1 MPGGFVSVPVVPTF
15 KGMSK
20 EFAERLVQPAERA
33 GKQAGKAIGDSL
45 ADSIGSLER
54 QAKASS
60 GKLQQLDR
68 EYERSVSNRAQQQ
81 DKLES
86 ATLRLQAAEEK
97 YQQAVAKGG
106 KGLNELAKVKD
117 LKAKVAAETEKLRD
131 AETKI
136 RVAEEKHKDQ
146 LEDLNSTLKKLR
158 DTQADATS
166 KMKDSGGV
174 FSGLKDTMGGLA
186 GKASEMGGPIGDVAG
201 ILTSFKGGPAAGLAA
216 VGTAAAAA
224 AGAFVKFGNEMA
236 ESQIEIQ
243 NKLGLTGDAA
253 RDMQGEIAD
262 ALGSGMGDYQSTA
275 ESVMAI
281 QQSLGD
287 DMKAMSGQ
295 TAADMSDNF
304 MAFSKTFGVGM
315 SEAVSTVDNMINS
328 GLVKNAQEG
337 IDLLTAG
344 FQKVPEALQGEVMDA
359 TNEYGKHFQNL
370 GIDGSQA
377 MKMLVDASG
386 QGQIA
391 IDKVGD
397 SLKEFSIRGSDM
409 SKTSVEAYESI
420 GLNAQEMSNKIA
432 QGGDGARDALQQT
445 AEGLLNIEDPAERAN
460 AAIALF
466 GTPMEDLSIDQI
478 PTFLQG
484 LADGKQGMGD
494 FAGASQDMA
503 DNTTRSLSG
512 MWSVVKGHVQGW
524 WIDITVAV
532 NEGVGKAIGAIADGA
547 KLLFVPL
554 KKAYDAVVQ
563 PIVDR
568 FKNFGSDI
576 ADSISSRVGTI
587 KDAWG
592 EVTAA
597 FNGGDDGLVAL
608 KSIFGEDFARQALD
622 TFSKIKPAW
631 EDLMGLWKG
640 SGDTNGALANLIG
653 ADKAD
658 WLVEKI
664 NSVRDV
670 WSKMVGW
677 VQESA
682 EKLRGIFARVK
693 DFITE
698 QFGKTWESIREAVGK
713 VFESLLKLGES
724 LRKVIFSVV
733 SSLVK
738 ILSAVWKILKP
749 IVELLVKVLWPVLK
763 VVGAVIG
770 GVLIAAIGLLMGAL
784 RVVAKLIGWVADAF
798 SLLVDYVVGPV
809 IDALSAF
816 VSFIG
821 DKLAVVVDWL
831 ADKFGAWVDAVK
843 EKFGIVAAYF
853 RETLWPAIQEVLG
866 WLGEKFQALWDG
878 LVAAWENV
886 IKPVFETIWQ
896 VISNTLGVIGAVILT
911 PLILAWQALSA
922 AFQLAW
928 EEVLKPV
935 FEALWM
941 FVSETLWPG
950 LQQAFQWISDGWNVL
965 SEAFQV
971 AWDWIRDNVL
981 VPMYTY
987 FIETLWPAIQQVLQW
1002 ISDGWNTM
1010 KDAISFA
1017 WNWIRDNVIQPYID
1031 AFHNLWNV
1039 VQSVIGWIG
1048 DKWNWLKDIV
1058 SAAWAWID
1066 SNVIKPF
1073 MAGMHILWTQAVQP
1087 VIGWMSDK
1095 WNWLKDT
1102 MHATYQWIDGNVFTP
1117 FRGALDRLK
1126 GFFGTVVEG
1135 IKTVWNGLK
1144 SALAAPIN
1152 FMINTVYNGGIAKA
1166 WDTIGSFL
1174 PLKPKMATK
1183 LSPIAGFA
1191 TGGAIRGPGSGTS
1204 DDIPAWLSNGEH
1216 VWTAKDVLKAGGQ
1229 QAVYAMR
1236 EAIQNGQAFSFDG
1249 NDLTLLP
1256 KHVDNKKGDLLGAA
1270 PSLFPAFKDGG
1281 EVRPMWELQL
1291 ERAHKWAKSRSG
1303 RPYVLGGSADG
1314 AGGTDCSGF
1323 MSGIADVIGGG
1334 TGARQ
1339 WATMAFN
1346 GGGNAQHPSGP
1357 QGFVAGLKAH
1367 TFSIGVTN
1375 GGAAG
1380 GHTAG
1385 TLGATSRIGA
1395 VNVESGGS
1403 PSMVK
1408 YGPGAVGAND
1418 SYFTTHYHL
1427 PIGPGGAFV
1436 VGKGSGGP
1444 SPEQMKN
1451 FILDKAKGA
1460 MNRILNPIESMLPS
1474 GPPAWKEIPR
1484 GVYRAGKE
1492 VFPKGIKAGVDA
1504 LGDGLS
1510 TVYEAASEVG
1520 DIVKS
1525 AGKSATEWAGKK
1537 LGLYDTGGILPH
1549 GVAAFNHS
1557 GEDEFI
1563 LKNSGMRSLG
1573 DLARAVGD
1581 LVPALRGHT
1590 DMVAKQLDSMQASLA
1605 KVADPDSV
1613 EGINLRSGIRKVLD
1627 LGVDLPGDEVISS
1640 ILDGEK
1646 ALWDSRERA
1655 IGHVETLK
1663 EKEEAL
1669 LEAKEELAKLESEQ
1683 ASGEPSEDSQKKID
1697 EAQAK
1702 LEEAK
1707 ADQAKAASE
1716 DERAKAADKV
1726 KEAEE
1731 NLKKTRED
1739 VASSAE
1745 DDAKKRAE
1753 NITKANE
1760 NVKKAESELAA
1771 ERKAQAQDL
1780 DNIVLVSHDSMK
1792 GLSGQARGLANQ
1804 LIGMGAPAGAVQ
1816 AGLAGVTG
1824 ALSQVAGMAG
1834 PAGLTLGMV
1843 MDALKVAINIVKKI
1857 VDFIKGIIEK
1867 IRKARIEAYKALA
1880 DGLSV
1885 IADYAKI
1892 IVDMQAN
1899 IAELQQSIVR
1909 GLMAQRTAEFNLKVA
1924 AQDRLIA
1931 EAEGH
1936 LKVAEARLKLDEEV
1950 RKGAVAAQLKLMGL
1964 HEDWDTYMAFQ
1975 ALQSQG
1981 VLERWS
1987 DAAISALF
1995 EYEKARAEAL
2005 KGELQARVDYIN
2017 AEAKLAEATRENLRN
2032 QQDLLTTQ
2040 ERLLRMSAKVAGV
2053 DLEDATGTAQVAKLM
2068 AEMAELKGKMDSNTL
2083 GRWGYKLGAKGNWAN
2098 EYRGQMAQMDSL
2110 QAALDAVVKETG
2122 VVVNR
2127 ANLDRT
2133 LKLMAQASYRGGD
2146 PMSVLRAQMP
2156 ELVAAET
2163 ALKINESLK
2172 PVYEIRDDKR
2182 EMERK
2187 VEDLRAEIDL
2197 YEKVTPLEETI
2208 KGLEYAIKGLGEKA
2222 QAWAD
2227 GNEKLRGDYIRSAEA
2242 NEKAAEELGVSW
2254 KLDPKYANGPVRD
2267 QIRREVTIHMDGEK
2281 MYTADQVDK
2290 LLAEV
2295 TAGTSTRVRVV
2306 RPASLVASTK
2316 RGEVI

>member
-1 MPGGFVSVPVVPTF
+1 MADNALGWVSVPFVPTF
-15 KGMSK
+15 EGITQRIEKG
-20 EFAERLVQPAERA
+20 LVKPAEA
-33 GKQAGKAIGDSL
+33 ASKKASGSVQKT
-45 ADSIGSLER
+45 ADDMVKSLER
-54 QAKASS
+54 QAAASKKKVDDLGKA
-60 GKLQQLDR
+60 
-68 EYERSVSNRAQQQ
+68 A
-81 DKLES
+81 ES
-86 ATLRLQAAEEK
+86 AAGKEEVARQKVQAAIAKQKAAEED
-97 YQQAVAKGG
+97 YQKALAKGDSG
-106 KGLNELAKVKD
+106 TNELAKLED
-117 LKAKVAAETEKLRD
+117 AKAKVADANVKLKKAEQDTAAAQKK
-131 AETKI
+131 A
-136 RVAEEKHKDQ
+136 KDQ
-146 LEDLNSTLKKLR
+146 AEDYARTMGKLEDAQKSAKDEEDRHKGVMGGLRKEMDKAKAAADDAGTSFHDIGAKLK
-158 DTQADATS
+158 TGMTVAA
-166 KMKDSGGV
+166 GAV
-174 FSGLKDTMGGLA
+174 AGGLA
-186 GKASEMGGPIGDVAG
+186 GLVKVGTTFDNTWDTVRAGTGATGEAFEALKENIRNVAKESVGVGGDFEAIGSTAADLNTRLGLTGKPLEDMTRSMMQLQELGVDADINSLSQAMNGFGVEAKDMPGMLDKIFQVSQATGLSVSELANSAVKAGPSLRGFGFDMADSAALVGQMDKAGLDADKTLQSMQRALAEFSSEGRDAPEALKETIGSIEELINAGDEAGAIDMASNIFGTRGAAQFVDAVKTGTLSVDDFMAATGATSDTINGVAEETADFAEKWDQFKLNALAALEPVASKIFDSIAPAMQLVIDKVMPLAASFAEQLGPVLEDVVG
-201 ILTSFKGGPAAGLAA
+201 KLTSLGEWILKNKDYLVPLLVA
-216 VGTAAAAA
+216 VGTA
-224 AGAFVKFGNEMA
+224 
-236 ESQIEIQ
+236 I
-243 NKLGLTGDAA
+243 GLWKAW
-253 RDMQGEIAD
+253 
-262 ALGSGMGDYQSTA
+262 ALGMTA
-275 ESVMAI
+275 VTTA
-281 QQSLGD
+281 LKLA
-287 DMKAMSGQ
+287 KA
-295 TAADMSDNF
+295 
-304 MAFSKTFGVGM
+304 
-315 SEAVSTVDNMINS
+315 
-328 GLVKNAQEG
+328 AQEG
-337 IDLLTAG
+337 MNLAMKANVIGIVVTAIAALVAGLVWFFTKTETGRELWEKFTQALGDGWDWVVEKLSAGWAWIHDNVLAPLMTFATDTLL
-344 FQKVPEALQGEVMDA
+344 PALQTVWS
-359 TNEYGKHFQNL
+359 
-370 GIDGSQA
+370 GIQTGWD
-377 MKMLVDASG
+377 MLVSAAQWAWENVFQPVFNG
-386 QGQIA
+386 IWQIA
-391 IDKVGD
+391 KV
-397 SLKEFSIRGSDM
+397 
-409 SKTSVEAYESI
+409 T
-420 GLNAQEMSNKIA
+420 
-432 QGGDGARDALQQT
+432 
-445 AEGLLNIEDPAERAN
+445 
-460 AAIALF
+460 
-466 GTPMEDLSIDQI
+466 
-478 PTFLQG
+478 
-484 LADGKQGMGD
+484 
-494 FAGASQDMA
+494 
-503 DNTTRSLSG
+503 
-512 MWSVVKGHVQGW
+512 
-524 WIDITVAV
+524 
-532 NEGVGKAIGAIADGA
+532 
-547 KLLFVPL
+547 
-554 KKAYDAVVQ
+554 
-563 PIVDR
+563 
-568 FKNFGSDI
+568 
-576 ADSISSRVGTI
+576 
-587 KDAWG
+587 
-592 EVTAA
+592 
-597 FNGGDDGLVAL
+597 
-608 KSIFGEDFARQALD
+608 
-622 TFSKIKPAW
+622 
-631 EDLMGLWKG
+631 
-640 SGDTNGALANLIG
+640 
-653 ADKAD
+653 
-658 WLVEKI
+658 
-664 NSVRDV
+664 
-670 WSKMVGW
+670 
-677 VQESA
+677 
-682 EKLRGIFARVK
+682 
-693 DFITE
+693 
-698 QFGKTWESIREAVGK
+698 
-713 VFESLLKLGES
+713 LG
-724 LRKVIFSVV
+724 
-733 SSLVK
+733 
-738 ILSAVWKILKP
+738 
-749 IVELLVKVLWPVLK
+749 
-763 VVGAVIG
+763 VIG
-770 GVLIAAIGLLMGAL
+770 TVILAPLLIYW
-784 RVVAKLIGWVADAF
+784 K
-798 SLLVDYVVGPV
+798 
-809 IDALSAF
+809 ALSA
-816 VSFIG
+816 
-821 DKLAVVVDWL
+821 
-831 ADKFGAWVDAVK
+831 
-843 EKFGIVAAYF
+843 GIS
-853 RETLWPAIQEVLG
+853 W
-866 WLGEKFQALWDG
+866 
-878 LVAAWENV
+878 AWENV
-886 IKPVFETIWQ
+886 IQPV
-896 VISNTLGVIGAVILT
+896 
-911 PLILAWQALSA
+911 WQALSDFA
-922 AFQLAW
+922 TD
-928 EEVLKPV
+928 V
-935 FEALWM
+935 
-941 FVSETLWPG
+941 
-950 LQQAFQWISDGWNVL
+950 
-965 SEAFQV
+965 
-971 AWDWIRDNVL
+971 
-981 VPMYTY
+981 
-987 FIETLWPAIQQVLQW
+987 LWPAIQQVLQW
-1002 ISDGWNTM
+1002 ISDGWNAM

-1017 WNWIRDNVIQPYID
+1017 WDWIRDNVIQPYID
-1031 AFHNLWNV
+1031 AFHNLWNI

-1048 DKWNWLKDIV
+1048 DKWNWLKDVV

-1066 SNVIKPF
+1066 QNAIQPF
-1073 MAGMHILWTQAVQP
+1073 MSGLQSLWNSVVSP
-1087 VIGWMSDK
+1087 VLGWISDK
-1095 WNWLKDT
+1095 WNWLKGT

-1174 PLKPKMATK
+1174 PLKPKTATK
-1183 LSPIAGFA
+1183 LSPIGGYA

-1334 TGARQ
+1334 NGARQ

-1346 GGGNAQHPSGP
+1346 GGGNTQHPSGP

-1520 DIVKS
+1520 DIIKS

-1590 DMVAKQLDSMQASLA
+1590 DMVAKRLDSMQASLA
-1605 KVADPDSV
+1605 KVADPESI
-1613 EGINLRSGIRKVLD
+1613 EGINLRSGIRKMLD
-1627 LGVDLPGDEVISS
+1627 LGFDLPGDEVISS

-1655 IGHVETLK
+1655 IGHVEALAEK
-1663 EKEEAL
+1663 EKA
-1669 LEAKEELAKLESEQ
+1669 
-1683 ASGEPSEDSQKKID
+1683 
-1697 EAQAK
+1697 
-1702 LEEAK
+1702 LEEAR
-1707 ADQAKAASE
+1707 KAASE
-1716 DERAKAADKV
+1716 LMSGPDGMSKEDKRKLDDAQKAVDEAKAKQAEADSDEKRAAAADKV
-1726 KEAEE
+1726 ADAEE
-1731 NLKKTRED
+1731 KLKRVRED
-1739 VASSAE
+1739 IDEHSE
-1745 DDAKKRAE
+1745 ENAKKHAE
-1753 NITKANE
+1753 EVKKANE

-1780 DNIVLVSHDSMK
+1780 DNIVLVSHDSMQ
-1792 GLSGQARGLANQ
+1792 GLSGQAHGLANQ

-1843 MDALKVAINIVKKI
+1843 MDALKVAITIVKKI

-1867 IRKARIEAYKALA
+1867 VRKARIEAYKALA

-1892 IVDMQAN
+1892 IHDMQTN

-1909 GLMAQRTAEFNLKVA
+1909 GFMAQRTAEFNLKVA
-1924 AQDRLIA
+1924 AQDRLVA
-1931 EAEGH
+1931 EAEGY

-2068 AEMAELKGKMDSNTL
+2068 AELAELKGKMDSNTL
-2083 GRWGYKLGAKGNWAN
+2083 GRWGYNLGAKGNWAN

-2122 VVVNR
+2122 VVVNQ

-2146 PMSVLRAQMP
+2146 PMSVLRSQMP

-2227 GNEKLRGDYIRSAEA
+2227 GNEKLRGDYLRSAEA

-2254 KLDPKYANGPVRD
+2254 KLDPKYANGAVRE

-2290 LLAEV
+2290 LLSEV

>member
-1 MPGGFVSVPVVPTF
+1 MADNALGWVSVPFVPTF
-15 KGMSK
+15 EGITQRIEKG
-20 EFAERLVQPAERA
+20 LVKPAEA
-33 GKQAGKAIGDSL
+33 ASKKASGAVQKT
-45 ADSIGSLER
+45 ADDMVKSLER
-54 QAKASS
+54 QAAASKKKVDDLGKA
-60 GKLQQLDR
+60 
-68 EYERSVSNRAQQQ
+68 A
-81 DKLES
+81 ES
-86 ATLRLQAAEEK
+86 AAGKEEVARQKVQAAIAKQKAAEED
-97 YQQAVAKGG
+97 YQKALAKGDSG
-106 KGLNELAKVKD
+106 TNELAKLED
-117 LKAKVAAETEKLRD
+117 AKAKVADANVKLKKAEQDT
-131 AETKI
+131 
-136 RVAEEKHKDQ
+136 VAAQKKAKDQ
-146 LEDLNSTLKKLR
+146 AEDYARTMGKLEDAQKSAKDEEDRHKGVMGGLRKEMDKAKAAADDAGTSFHDIGAKLK
-158 DTQADATS
+158 TGMTVAA
-166 KMKDSGGV
+166 GAV
-174 FSGLKDTMGGLA
+174 AGGLA
-186 GKASEMGGPIGDVAG
+186 GLVKVGTTFDNTWDTVRAGTGATGEAFEALKENIRNVAKESVGVGGDFEAIGSTAADLNTRLGLTGKPLEDMTRSMMQLQELGVDADINSLSQAMNGFGVEAKDMPGMLDKMFQVSQATGLSVSELANSAVKAGPSLRGFGFDMADSAALVGQMDKAGLDADKTLQSMQRALAEFSSEGRDAPEALKETIGSIEELINAGDEAGAIDMASNIFGTRGAAQFVDAVKTGTMSVDDFMAATGATSDTINGVAEETASFSEKWDQFKLNALAALEPVASKIFDSIAPAMQLVIDKVMPLAASFAEQLGPVLEDVVG
-201 ILTSFKGGPAAGLAA
+201 KLTSLGEWILKNKDYLVPLLVA
-216 VGTAAAAA
+216 VGTA
-224 AGAFVKFGNEMA
+224 
-236 ESQIEIQ
+236 I
-243 NKLGLTGDAA
+243 GLWKAW
-253 RDMQGEIAD
+253 
-262 ALGSGMGDYQSTA
+262 ALGMTA
-275 ESVMAI
+275 VTTA
-281 QQSLGD
+281 LKLA
-287 DMKAMSGQ
+287 KA
-295 TAADMSDNF
+295 
-304 MAFSKTFGVGM
+304 
-315 SEAVSTVDNMINS
+315 
-328 GLVKNAQEG
+328 AQEG
-337 IDLLTAG
+337 MNLAMKANVIGIVVTAIAALVAGLVWFFTKTETGRELWEKFTQALGDGWDWVVEKLSAGWAWIHDNVLAPLMTFATDTLL
-344 FQKVPEALQGEVMDA
+344 PALQTVWS
-359 TNEYGKHFQNL
+359 
-370 GIDGSQA
+370 GIQTGWD
-377 MKMLVDASG
+377 MLVSAAQWAWENVFQPVFNG
-386 QGQIA
+386 IWQIA
-391 IDKVGD
+391 KV
-397 SLKEFSIRGSDM
+397 
-409 SKTSVEAYESI
+409 T
-420 GLNAQEMSNKIA
+420 
-432 QGGDGARDALQQT
+432 
-445 AEGLLNIEDPAERAN
+445 
-460 AAIALF
+460 
-466 GTPMEDLSIDQI
+466 
-478 PTFLQG
+478 
-484 LADGKQGMGD
+484 
-494 FAGASQDMA
+494 
-503 DNTTRSLSG
+503 
-512 MWSVVKGHVQGW
+512 
-524 WIDITVAV
+524 
-532 NEGVGKAIGAIADGA
+532 
-547 KLLFVPL
+547 
-554 KKAYDAVVQ
+554 
-563 PIVDR
+563 
-568 FKNFGSDI
+568 
-576 ADSISSRVGTI
+576 
-587 KDAWG
+587 
-592 EVTAA
+592 
-597 FNGGDDGLVAL
+597 
-608 KSIFGEDFARQALD
+608 
-622 TFSKIKPAW
+622 
-631 EDLMGLWKG
+631 
-640 SGDTNGALANLIG
+640 
-653 ADKAD
+653 
-658 WLVEKI
+658 
-664 NSVRDV
+664 
-670 WSKMVGW
+670 
-677 VQESA
+677 
-682 EKLRGIFARVK
+682 
-693 DFITE
+693 
-698 QFGKTWESIREAVGK
+698 
-713 VFESLLKLGES
+713 LG
-724 LRKVIFSVV
+724 
-733 SSLVK
+733 
-738 ILSAVWKILKP
+738 
-749 IVELLVKVLWPVLK
+749 
-763 VVGAVIG
+763 VIG
-770 GVLIAAIGLLMGAL
+770 TVILAPLLIYW
-784 RVVAKLIGWVADAF
+784 K
-798 SLLVDYVVGPV
+798 
-809 IDALSAF
+809 ALSA
-816 VSFIG
+816 
-821 DKLAVVVDWL
+821 
-831 ADKFGAWVDAVK
+831 
-843 EKFGIVAAYF
+843 GIS
-853 RETLWPAIQEVLG
+853 W
-866 WLGEKFQALWDG
+866 
-878 LVAAWENV
+878 AWENV
-886 IKPVFETIWQ
+886 IQPV
-896 VISNTLGVIGAVILT
+896 
-911 PLILAWQALSA
+911 WQALSDFA
-922 AFQLAW
+922 TD
-928 EEVLKPV
+928 V
-935 FEALWM
+935 
-941 FVSETLWPG
+941 
-950 LQQAFQWISDGWNVL
+950 
-965 SEAFQV
+965 
-971 AWDWIRDNVL
+971 
-981 VPMYTY
+981 
-987 FIETLWPAIQQVLQW
+987 LWPAIQQVLQW
-1002 ISDGWNTM
+1002 ISDGWNAM

-1017 WNWIRDNVIQPYID
+1017 WDWIRDNVIQPYID
-1031 AFHNLWNV
+1031 AFHNLWNI

-1048 DKWNWLKDIV
+1048 DKWNWLKDVV

-1066 SNVIKPF
+1066 QNAIQPF
-1073 MAGMHILWTQAVQP
+1073 MSGLQSLWNSVVSP
-1087 VIGWMSDK
+1087 VLGWISDK
-1095 WNWLKDT
+1095 WNWLKGT

-1117 FRGALDRLK
+1117 FRGTLDRLK

-1174 PLKPKMATK
+1174 PLKPKTATK
-1183 LSPIAGFA
+1183 LSPIGGYA

-1334 TGARQ
+1334 NGARQ

-1346 GGGNAQHPSGP
+1346 GGGNTQHPSGP

-1520 DIVKS
+1520 DIIKS

-1573 DLARAVGD
+1573 ELARAVGD

-1590 DMVAKQLDSMQASLA
+1590 DMVAKRLDSMQASLA
-1605 KVADPDSV
+1605 KVADPESI
-1613 EGINLRSGIRKVLD
+1613 EGINLRSGIRKMLD
-1627 LGVDLPGDEVISS
+1627 LGFDLPGDEVISS

-1655 IGHVETLK
+1655 IGHVEALAEK
-1663 EKEEAL
+1663 EKA
-1669 LEAKEELAKLESEQ
+1669 
-1683 ASGEPSEDSQKKID
+1683 
-1697 EAQAK
+1697 
-1702 LEEAK
+1702 LEEAR
-1707 ADQAKAASE
+1707 KAASE
-1716 DERAKAADKV
+1716 LMSGPDGMSKEDKRKLDDAQKAVDEAKAKQAEADSDEKRAAAADKV
-1726 KEAEE
+1726 ADAEE
-1731 NLKKTRED
+1731 KLKRVRED
-1739 VASSAE
+1739 IDEHSE
-1745 DDAKKRAE
+1745 ENAKKHAE
-1753 NITKANE
+1753 EVKKANE

-1780 DNIVLVSHDSMK
+1780 DNIVLVSHDSMQ
-1792 GLSGQARGLANQ
+1792 GLSGQAHGLANQ

-1843 MDALKVAINIVKKI
+1843 MDALKVAITIVKKI

-1892 IVDMQAN
+1892 IHDMQTN

-1924 AQDRLIA
+1924 AQDRLVA

-2068 AEMAELKGKMDSNTL
+2068 AELAELKGKMDSNTL

-2122 VVVNR
+2122 VVVNQ

-2146 PMSVLRAQMP
+2146 PMSVLRSQMP

-2227 GNEKLRGDYIRSAEA
+2227 GNEKLRGDYLRSAEA

-2254 KLDPKYANGPVRD
+2254 KLDPKYANAGVRE
-2267 QIRREVTIHMDGEK
+2267 QIRREVTIYMDGEK

-2290 LLAEV
+2290 LLAEA

>member
-1 MPGGFVSVPVVPTF
+1 MADNALGWVSVPFVPTF
-15 KGMSK
+15 EGITQRIEKG
-20 EFAERLVQPAERA
+20 LVKPAEA
-33 GKQAGKAIGDSL
+33 ASKKASGSVQKT
-45 ADSIGSLER
+45 ADDMVKSLER
-54 QAKASS
+54 QAAASKKKVDDLGKA
-60 GKLQQLDR
+60 
-68 EYERSVSNRAQQQ
+68 A
-81 DKLES
+81 ES
-86 ATLRLQAAEEK
+86 AAGKEEVARQKVQAAIAKQKAAEED
-97 YQQAVAKGG
+97 YQKALAKGDSG
-106 KGLNELAKVKD
+106 TNELAKLED
-117 LKAKVAAETEKLRD
+117 AKAKVADANVKLKKAEQDTAAAQKK
-131 AETKI
+131 A
-136 RVAEEKHKDQ
+136 KDQ
-146 LEDLNSTLKKLR
+146 AEDYARTMGKLEDAQKSAKDEEDRHKGVMGGLRKEMDKAKAAADDAGTSFHDIGAKLK
-158 DTQADATS
+158 TGMTVAA
-166 KMKDSGGV
+166 GAV
-174 FSGLKDTMGGLA
+174 AGGLA
-186 GKASEMGGPIGDVAG
+186 GLVKVGTTFDNTWDTVRAGTGATGEAFEALKENIRNVAKESVGVGGDFEAIGSTAADLNTRLGLTGKPLEDMTRSMMQLQELGVDADINSLSQAMNGFGVEAKDMPGMLDKMFQVSQATGLSVSELANSAVKAGPSLRGFGFDMADSAALVGQMDKAGLDADKTLQSMQRALAEFSSEGRDAPEALKETIGSIEELINAGDEAGAIDMASNIFGTRGAAQFVDAVKTGTLSVDDFMAATGATSDTINGVAEETADFAEKWDQFKLNALAALEPVASKIFDSIAPAMQLVIDKVMPLAASFAEQLGPVLEDVVG
-201 ILTSFKGGPAAGLAA
+201 KLTSLGEWILKNKDYLVPLLVA
-216 VGTAAAAA
+216 VGTA
-224 AGAFVKFGNEMA
+224 
-236 ESQIEIQ
+236 I
-243 NKLGLTGDAA
+243 GLWKAW
-253 RDMQGEIAD
+253 
-262 ALGSGMGDYQSTA
+262 ALGMTA
-275 ESVMAI
+275 VTTA
-281 QQSLGD
+281 LKLA
-287 DMKAMSGQ
+287 KA
-295 TAADMSDNF
+295 
-304 MAFSKTFGVGM
+304 
-315 SEAVSTVDNMINS
+315 
-328 GLVKNAQEG
+328 AQEG
-337 IDLLTAG
+337 MNLAMKANVIGIVVTAIAALVAGLVWFFTKTETGRELWEKFTQALGDGWDWVVEKLSAGWAWINDNVLAPLMTFATETLL
-344 FQKVPEALQGEVMDA
+344 PALQTVWS
-359 TNEYGKHFQNL
+359 
-370 GIDGSQA
+370 GIQTGWD
-377 MKMLVDASG
+377 MLVSAAQWAWENVFQPVFNG
-386 QGQIA
+386 IWQIA
-391 IDKVGD
+391 KV
-397 SLKEFSIRGSDM
+397 
-409 SKTSVEAYESI
+409 T
-420 GLNAQEMSNKIA
+420 
-432 QGGDGARDALQQT
+432 
-445 AEGLLNIEDPAERAN
+445 
-460 AAIALF
+460 
-466 GTPMEDLSIDQI
+466 
-478 PTFLQG
+478 
-484 LADGKQGMGD
+484 
-494 FAGASQDMA
+494 
-503 DNTTRSLSG
+503 
-512 MWSVVKGHVQGW
+512 
-524 WIDITVAV
+524 
-532 NEGVGKAIGAIADGA
+532 
-547 KLLFVPL
+547 
-554 KKAYDAVVQ
+554 
-563 PIVDR
+563 
-568 FKNFGSDI
+568 
-576 ADSISSRVGTI
+576 
-587 KDAWG
+587 
-592 EVTAA
+592 
-597 FNGGDDGLVAL
+597 
-608 KSIFGEDFARQALD
+608 
-622 TFSKIKPAW
+622 
-631 EDLMGLWKG
+631 
-640 SGDTNGALANLIG
+640 
-653 ADKAD
+653 
-658 WLVEKI
+658 
-664 NSVRDV
+664 
-670 WSKMVGW
+670 
-677 VQESA
+677 
-682 EKLRGIFARVK
+682 
-693 DFITE
+693 
-698 QFGKTWESIREAVGK
+698 
-713 VFESLLKLGES
+713 LG
-724 LRKVIFSVV
+724 
-733 SSLVK
+733 
-738 ILSAVWKILKP
+738 
-749 IVELLVKVLWPVLK
+749 
-763 VVGAVIG
+763 VIG
-770 GVLIAAIGLLMGAL
+770 TVILAPLLIYW
-784 RVVAKLIGWVADAF
+784 K
-798 SLLVDYVVGPV
+798 
-809 IDALSAF
+809 ALSA
-816 VSFIG
+816 
-821 DKLAVVVDWL
+821 
-831 ADKFGAWVDAVK
+831 
-843 EKFGIVAAYF
+843 GIS
-853 RETLWPAIQEVLG
+853 W
-866 WLGEKFQALWDG
+866 
-878 LVAAWENV
+878 AWENV
-886 IKPVFETIWQ
+886 IQPV
-896 VISNTLGVIGAVILT
+896 
-911 PLILAWQALSA
+911 WQALSDFA
-922 AFQLAW
+922 TD
-928 EEVLKPV
+928 V
-935 FEALWM
+935 
-941 FVSETLWPG
+941 
-950 LQQAFQWISDGWNVL
+950 
-965 SEAFQV
+965 
-971 AWDWIRDNVL
+971 
-981 VPMYTY
+981 
-987 FIETLWPAIQQVLQW
+987 LWPAIQQVLQW
-1002 ISDGWNTM
+1002 ISDGWNAM

-1017 WNWIRDNVIQPYID
+1017 WDWIRDNVIQPYID
-1031 AFHNLWNV
+1031 AFHNLWNI

-1048 DKWNWLKDIV
+1048 DKWNWLKDVV

-1066 SNVIKPF
+1066 QNAIQPF
-1073 MAGMHILWTQAVQP
+1073 MSGLQSLWNSVVSP
-1087 VIGWMSDK
+1087 VLGWISDK

-1174 PLKPKMATK
+1174 PLKPKTATK
-1183 LSPIAGFA
+1183 LSPIGGYA

-1334 TGARQ
+1334 NGARQ

-1346 GGGNAQHPSGP
+1346 GGGNTQHPSGP

-1520 DIVKS
+1520 DIIKS

-1590 DMVAKQLDSMQASLA
+1590 DMVAKRLDSMQASLA
-1605 KVADPDSV
+1605 KVADPESI
-1613 EGINLRSGIRKVLD
+1613 EGINLRSGIRKMLD
-1627 LGVDLPGDEVISS
+1627 LGFDLPGDEVISS

-1655 IGHVETLK
+1655 IGHVEALAEK
-1663 EKEEAL
+1663 EKA
-1669 LEAKEELAKLESEQ
+1669 
-1683 ASGEPSEDSQKKID
+1683 
-1697 EAQAK
+1697 
-1702 LEEAK
+1702 LEEAR
-1707 ADQAKAASE
+1707 KAASE
-1716 DERAKAADKV
+1716 LMSGPDGMSKEDKRKLDDAQKAVDEAKAKQAEADSDEKRAAAADKV
-1726 KEAEE
+1726 ADAEE
-1731 NLKKTRED
+1731 KLKRVRED
-1739 VASSAE
+1739 IDEHSE
-1745 DDAKKRAE
+1745 ENAKKHAE
-1753 NITKANE
+1753 EVKKANE

-1780 DNIVLVSHDSMK
+1780 DNIVLVSHDSMQ
-1792 GLSGQARGLANQ
+1792 GLSGQAHGLANQ

-1843 MDALKVAINIVKKI
+1843 MDALKVAITIVKKI

-1892 IVDMQAN
+1892 IYDMQTN

-1924 AQDRLIA
+1924 AQDRLVA

-2068 AEMAELKGKMDSNTL
+2068 AELAELKGKMDSNTL

-2122 VVVNR
+2122 VVVNQ

-2146 PMSVLRAQMP
+2146 PMSVLRSQMP

-2227 GNEKLRGDYIRSAEA
+2227 GNEKLRGDYLRSAEA

-2254 KLDPKYANGPVRD
+2254 KLDPKYANGAVRE

-2290 LLAEV
+2290 LLSEV

>member
-1 MPGGFVSVPVVPTF
+1 MADNALGWVSVPFVPTF
-15 KGMSK
+15 EGITQRIEKG
-20 EFAERLVQPAERA
+20 LVKPAEA
-33 GKQAGKAIGDSL
+33 ASKKASGAVQKT
-45 ADSIGSLER
+45 ADDMVKSLER
-54 QAKASS
+54 QAAASKKKVDDLGKA
-60 GKLQQLDR
+60 
-68 EYERSVSNRAQQQ
+68 A
-81 DKLES
+81 ES
-86 ATLRLQAAEEK
+86 AAGKEEVARQKVQAAIAKQKAAEED
-97 YQQAVAKGG
+97 YQKALAKGDSG
-106 KGLNELAKVKD
+106 TNELAKLED
-117 LKAKVAAETEKLRD
+117 AKAKVADANVKLKKAEQDTAAAQKK
-131 AETKI
+131 A
-136 RVAEEKHKDQ
+136 KDQ
-146 LEDLNSTLKKLR
+146 AEDYARTMGKLEDAQKSAKDEEDRHKGVMGGLRKEMDKAKAAADDAGTSFHDIGAKLK
-158 DTQADATS
+158 TGMTVAA
-166 KMKDSGGV
+166 GAV
-174 FSGLKDTMGGLA
+174 AGGLA
-186 GKASEMGGPIGDVAG
+186 GLVKVGTTFDNTWDTVRAGTGATGEAFEALKENIRNVAKESVGVGGDFEAIGSTAADLNTRLGLTGKPLEDMTRSMMQLQELGVDADINSLSQAMNGFGVEAKDMPGMLDKMFQVSQATGLSVSELANSAVKAGPSLRGFGFDMADSAALVGQMDKAGLDADKTLQSMQRALAEFSSEGRDAPEALKETIGSIEELINAGDEAGAIDMASNIFGTRGAAQFVDAVKTGTLSVDDFMAATGATSDTINGVAEETADFAEKWDQFKLNALAALEPVASKIFDSIAPAMQLVIDKVMPLAASFAEQLGPVLEDVVG
-201 ILTSFKGGPAAGLAA
+201 KLTSLGEWILKNKDYLVPLLVA
-216 VGTAAAAA
+216 VGTA
-224 AGAFVKFGNEMA
+224 
-236 ESQIEIQ
+236 I
-243 NKLGLTGDAA
+243 GLWKAW
-253 RDMQGEIAD
+253 
-262 ALGSGMGDYQSTA
+262 ALGMTA
-275 ESVMAI
+275 VTTA
-281 QQSLGD
+281 LKLA
-287 DMKAMSGQ
+287 KA
-295 TAADMSDNF
+295 
-304 MAFSKTFGVGM
+304 
-315 SEAVSTVDNMINS
+315 
-328 GLVKNAQEG
+328 AQEG
-337 IDLLTAG
+337 MNLAMKANVIGIVVTAIAALVAGLVWFFTKTETGRELWEKFTQALGDGWDWVVEKLSAGWAWIHDNVLAPLMTFATDTLL
-344 FQKVPEALQGEVMDA
+344 PALQTVWS
-359 TNEYGKHFQNL
+359 
-370 GIDGSQA
+370 GIQTGWD
-377 MKMLVDASG
+377 MLVSAAQWAWENVFQPVFNG
-386 QGQIA
+386 IWQIA
-391 IDKVGD
+391 KV
-397 SLKEFSIRGSDM
+397 
-409 SKTSVEAYESI
+409 T
-420 GLNAQEMSNKIA
+420 
-432 QGGDGARDALQQT
+432 
-445 AEGLLNIEDPAERAN
+445 
-460 AAIALF
+460 
-466 GTPMEDLSIDQI
+466 
-478 PTFLQG
+478 
-484 LADGKQGMGD
+484 
-494 FAGASQDMA
+494 
-503 DNTTRSLSG
+503 
-512 MWSVVKGHVQGW
+512 
-524 WIDITVAV
+524 
-532 NEGVGKAIGAIADGA
+532 
-547 KLLFVPL
+547 
-554 KKAYDAVVQ
+554 
-563 PIVDR
+563 
-568 FKNFGSDI
+568 
-576 ADSISSRVGTI
+576 
-587 KDAWG
+587 
-592 EVTAA
+592 
-597 FNGGDDGLVAL
+597 
-608 KSIFGEDFARQALD
+608 
-622 TFSKIKPAW
+622 
-631 EDLMGLWKG
+631 
-640 SGDTNGALANLIG
+640 
-653 ADKAD
+653 
-658 WLVEKI
+658 
-664 NSVRDV
+664 
-670 WSKMVGW
+670 
-677 VQESA
+677 
-682 EKLRGIFARVK
+682 
-693 DFITE
+693 
-698 QFGKTWESIREAVGK
+698 
-713 VFESLLKLGES
+713 LG
-724 LRKVIFSVV
+724 
-733 SSLVK
+733 
-738 ILSAVWKILKP
+738 
-749 IVELLVKVLWPVLK
+749 
-763 VVGAVIG
+763 VIG
-770 GVLIAAIGLLMGAL
+770 TVILAPLLIYW
-784 RVVAKLIGWVADAF
+784 K
-798 SLLVDYVVGPV
+798 
-809 IDALSAF
+809 ALSA
-816 VSFIG
+816 
-821 DKLAVVVDWL
+821 
-831 ADKFGAWVDAVK
+831 
-843 EKFGIVAAYF
+843 GIS
-853 RETLWPAIQEVLG
+853 W
-866 WLGEKFQALWDG
+866 
-878 LVAAWENV
+878 AWENV
-886 IKPVFETIWQ
+886 IQPV
-896 VISNTLGVIGAVILT
+896 
-911 PLILAWQALSA
+911 WQALSDFA
-922 AFQLAW
+922 TD
-928 EEVLKPV
+928 V
-935 FEALWM
+935 
-941 FVSETLWPG
+941 
-950 LQQAFQWISDGWNVL
+950 
-965 SEAFQV
+965 
-971 AWDWIRDNVL
+971 
-981 VPMYTY
+981 
-987 FIETLWPAIQQVLQW
+987 LWPAIQQVLQW
-1002 ISDGWNTM
+1002 ISDGWNAM

-1017 WNWIRDNVIQPYID
+1017 WDWIRDNVIQPYID
-1031 AFHNLWNV
+1031 AFHNLWNI

-1048 DKWNWLKDIV
+1048 DKWNWLKDVV

-1066 SNVIKPF
+1066 QNAIQPF
-1073 MAGMHILWTQAVQP
+1073 MSGLQSLWNSVVSP
-1087 VIGWMSDK
+1087 VLGWISDK
-1095 WNWLKDT
+1095 WNWLKGT

-1126 GFFGTVVEG
+1126 EFFGTVVEG

-1174 PLKPKMATK
+1174 PLKPKTATK
-1183 LSPIAGFA
+1183 LSPIGGYA

-1334 TGARQ
+1334 NGARQ

-1346 GGGNAQHPSGP
+1346 GGGNTQHPSGP

-1520 DIVKS
+1520 DIIKS

-1590 DMVAKQLDSMQASLA
+1590 DMVAKRLDSMQASLA
-1605 KVADPDSV
+1605 KVADPESI
-1613 EGINLRSGIRKVLD
+1613 EGINLRSGIRKMLD
-1627 LGVDLPGDEVISS
+1627 LGFDLPGDEVISS

-1655 IGHVETLK
+1655 IGHVEALAEK
-1663 EKEEAL
+1663 EKA
-1669 LEAKEELAKLESEQ
+1669 
-1683 ASGEPSEDSQKKID
+1683 
-1697 EAQAK
+1697 
-1702 LEEAK
+1702 LEEAR
-1707 ADQAKAASE
+1707 KAASE
-1716 DERAKAADKV
+1716 LMSGPDGMSKEDKRKLDDAQKAVDEAKAKQAEADSDEKRAAAADKV
-1726 KEAEE
+1726 ADAEE
-1731 NLKKTRED
+1731 KLKRVRED
-1739 VASSAE
+1739 IDEHSE
-1745 DDAKKRAE
+1745 ENAKKHAE
-1753 NITKANE
+1753 EVKKANE

-1780 DNIVLVSHDSMK
+1780 DNIVLVSHDSMQ
-1792 GLSGQARGLANQ
+1792 GLSGQAHGLANQ

-1843 MDALKVAINIVKKI
+1843 MDALKVAITIVKKI

-1892 IVDMQAN
+1892 IHDMQTN

-1924 AQDRLIA
+1924 AQDRLVA

-2068 AEMAELKGKMDSNTL
+2068 AELAELKGKMDSNTL
-2083 GRWGYKLGAKGNWAN
+2083 GRWGYNLGAKGNWAN

-2122 VVVNR
+2122 VVVNQ

-2146 PMSVLRAQMP
+2146 PMSVLRSQMP

-2227 GNEKLRGDYIRSAEA
+2227 GNEKLRGDYLRSAEA

-2254 KLDPKYANGPVRD
+2254 KLDPKYANGAVRE

-2290 LLAEV
+2290 LLSEV

>member
-1 MPGGFVSVPVVPTF
+1 MADNALGWVSVPFVPTF
-15 KGMSK
+15 EGITQRIEKG
-20 EFAERLVQPAERA
+20 LVKPAEA
-33 GKQAGKAIGDSL
+33 ASKKASGAVQKT
-45 ADSIGSLER
+45 ADDMVKSLER
-54 QAKASS
+54 QAAASKKKVDDLGKA
-60 GKLQQLDR
+60 
-68 EYERSVSNRAQQQ
+68 A
-81 DKLES
+81 ES
-86 ATLRLQAAEEK
+86 AAGKEEVARQKVQAAIAKQKAAEED
-97 YQQAVAKGG
+97 YQKALAKGDSG
-106 KGLNELAKVKD
+106 TNELAKLED
-117 LKAKVAAETEKLRD
+117 AKAKVADANVKLKKAEQDTAAAQKK
-131 AETKI
+131 A
-136 RVAEEKHKDQ
+136 KDQ
-146 LEDLNSTLKKLR
+146 AEDYARTMGKLEDAQKSAKDEEDRHKGVMGGLRKEMDKAKAAADDAGTSFHDIGAKLK
-158 DTQADATS
+158 TGMTVAA
-166 KMKDSGGV
+166 GAV
-174 FSGLKDTMGGLA
+174 AGGLA
-186 GKASEMGGPIGDVAG
+186 GLVKIGTTFDNTWDTVRAGTGATGEAFEALKENIRNVAKESVGVGGDFEAIGSTAADLNTRLGLTGKPLEDMTRSMMQLQELGVDADINSLSQAMNGFGVEAKDMPGMLDKMFQVSQATGLSVSELANSAVKAGPSLRGFGFDMADSAALVGQMDKAGLDADKTLQSMQRALAEFSSEGRDAPEALKETIGSIEELINAGDEAGAIDMASNIFGTRGAAQFVDAVKTGTLSVDDFMAATGATSDTINGVAEETADFAEKWDQFKLNALAALEPVASKIFDSIAPAMQMVIDKVMPLAASFAEQLGPVLEDVVG
-201 ILTSFKGGPAAGLAA
+201 KLTSLGEWILKNKDYLVPLLVA
-216 VGTAAAAA
+216 VGTAIGLWKAW
-224 AGAFVKFGNEMA
+224 AFGMTAVTTALK
-236 ESQIEIQ
+236 
-243 NKLGLTGDAA
+243 
-253 RDMQGEIAD
+253 IA
-262 ALGSGMGDYQSTA
+262 
-275 ESVMAI
+275 
-281 QQSLGD
+281 
-287 DMKAMSGQ
+287 KA
-295 TAADMSDNF
+295 
-304 MAFSKTFGVGM
+304 
-315 SEAVSTVDNMINS
+315 
-328 GLVKNAQEG
+328 AQEG
-337 IDLLTAG
+337 
-344 FQKVPEALQGEVMDA
+344 M
-359 TNEYGKHFQNL
+359 NL
-370 GIDGSQA
+370 A
-377 MKMLVDASG
+377 MKANV
-386 QGQIA
+386 
-391 IDKVGD
+391 
-397 SLKEFSIRGSDM
+397 
-409 SKTSVEAYESI
+409 I
-420 GLNAQEMSNKIA
+420 GIVV
-432 QGGDGARDALQQT
+432 
-445 AEGLLNIEDPAERAN
+445 
-460 AAIALF
+460 AAIAALVAGLVWF
-466 GTPMEDLSIDQI
+466 FTKTETGRELWEKFTQALGDGWDWVVEKLSAGWAWIHDSVLA
-478 PTFLQG
+478 PLMTFATETLLPALQTVWSG
-484 LADGKQGMGD
+484 IQTGW
-494 FAGASQDMA
+494 DMLVSA
-503 DNTTRSLSG
+503 AQWAWEN
-512 MWSVVKGHVQGW
+512 V
-524 WIDITVAV
+524 
-532 NEGVGKAIGAIADGA
+532 
-547 KLLFVPL
+547 F
-554 KKAYDAVVQ
+554 Q
-563 PIVDR
+563 PV
-568 FKNFGSDI
+568 
-576 ADSISSRVGTI
+576 
-587 KDAWG
+587 
-592 EVTAA
+592 
-597 FNGGDDGLVAL
+597 FNGIWQIA
-608 KSIFGEDFARQALD
+608 
-622 TFSKIKPAW
+622 
-631 EDLMGLWKG
+631 
-640 SGDTNGALANLIG
+640 
-653 ADKAD
+653 
-658 WLVEKI
+658 
-664 NSVRDV
+664 
-670 WSKMVGW
+670 
-677 VQESA
+677 
-682 EKLRGIFARVK
+682 
-693 DFITE
+693 
-698 QFGKTWESIREAVGK
+698 K
-713 VFESLLKLGES
+713 VTLG
-724 LRKVIFSVV
+724 
-733 SSLVK
+733 
-738 ILSAVWKILKP
+738 
-749 IVELLVKVLWPVLK
+749 
-763 VVGAVIG
+763 VIG
-770 GVLIAAIGLLMGAL
+770 TVILAPLLIYW
-784 RVVAKLIGWVADAF
+784 K
-798 SLLVDYVVGPV
+798 
-809 IDALSAF
+809 ALSA
-816 VSFIG
+816 
-821 DKLAVVVDWL
+821 
-831 ADKFGAWVDAVK
+831 
-843 EKFGIVAAYF
+843 GIS
-853 RETLWPAIQEVLG
+853 W
-866 WLGEKFQALWDG
+866 
-878 LVAAWENV
+878 AWENV
-886 IKPVFETIWQ
+886 IQPV
-896 VISNTLGVIGAVILT
+896 
-911 PLILAWQALSA
+911 WQALSDFA
-922 AFQLAW
+922 TD
-928 EEVLKPV
+928 V
-935 FEALWM
+935 
-941 FVSETLWPG
+941 
-950 LQQAFQWISDGWNVL
+950 
-965 SEAFQV
+965 
-971 AWDWIRDNVL
+971 
-981 VPMYTY
+981 
-987 FIETLWPAIQQVLQW
+987 LWPAIQQVLQW
-1002 ISDGWNTM
+1002 ISDGWNAM

-1017 WNWIRDNVIQPYID
+1017 WEWIRDNVIQPYID
-1031 AFHNLWNV
+1031 AFHNLWNI

-1048 DKWNWLKDIV
+1048 DKWNWLKDVV

-1174 PLKPKMATK
+1174 PLKPKTATK
-1183 LSPIAGFA
+1183 LSPIGGYA
-1191 TGGAIRGPGSGTS
+1191 TGGAIRGPGSGIS

-1334 TGARQ
+1334 NGARQ

-1346 GGGNAQHPSGP
+1346 GGGNTQHPSGP

-1460 MNRILNPIESMLPS
+1460 MNRFLNPIESMLPS

-1520 DIVKS
+1520 DIIKS

-1590 DMVAKQLDSMQASLA
+1590 DMVAKRLDSMQASLA
-1605 KVADPDSV
+1605 KVADPESI
-1613 EGINLRSGIRKVLD
+1613 EGINLRSGIRKMLD
-1627 LGVDLPGDEVISS
+1627 LGFDLPGDEVISS

-1655 IGHVETLK
+1655 IGHVEALAEK
-1663 EKEEAL
+1663 EKA
-1669 LEAKEELAKLESEQ
+1669 
-1683 ASGEPSEDSQKKID
+1683 
-1697 EAQAK
+1697 
-1702 LEEAK
+1702 LEEAR
-1707 ADQAKAASE
+1707 KAASE
-1716 DERAKAADKV
+1716 LMSGPDGMSKEDKRKLDDAQKAVDEAKAKQAEADSDEKRAAAADKV
-1726 KEAEE
+1726 ADAEE
-1731 NLKKTRED
+1731 KLKRVRED
-1739 VASSAE
+1739 IDEHSE
-1745 DDAKKRAE
+1745 ENAKKHAE
-1753 NITKANE
+1753 EVKKANE

-1780 DNIVLVSHDSMK
+1780 DNIVLVSHDSMQ
-1792 GLSGQARGLANQ
+1792 GLSGQAHGLANQ

-1924 AQDRLIA
+1924 AQDRLVA

-2032 QQDLLTTQ
+2032 QQDLLTAQ

-2083 GRWGYKLGAKGNWAN
+2083 GRWGYNLGAKGNWAN

-2122 VVVNR
+2122 VVVNQ

-2146 PMSVLRAQMP
+2146 PMSVLRSQMP

-2187 VEDLRAEIDL
+2187 VEDLRAEVDL

-2227 GNEKLRGDYIRSAEA
+2227 GNEKLRGDYLRSAEA

-2254 KLDPKYANGPVRD
+2254 KLDPKYANGAVRE

-2290 LLAEV
+2290 LLSEV